1 MTKGLAPTDSVTRAD
16 EGPGSERGVILL
28 PTQAELAAG
37 RERMVDDIAEV
48 VLVRWDDGRR
58 RWERVADLRRIP

>member
-1 MTKGLAPTDSVTRAD
+1 MV
-16 EGPGSERGVILL
+16 LL
-28 PTQAELAAG
+28 PTEAELAAG
-37 RERMVDDIAEV
+37 PGTDGRDLAEV